1 MKTQSSSGGRGRV
14 GVRIVFGDEPT
25 ETSFDVVEQRKRI
38 LGALDDWAIGWDEV
52 SKSKLE

>member
-1 MKTQSSSGGRGRV
+1 M

-25 ETSFDVVEQRKRI
+25 ETSFDVVEQPKRI

-52 SKSKLE
+52 STSKLE